1 MELIPALESSE
12 FVKFATYEDIIE
24 KLRSGANPEAGDG
37 CFGAGPVGAIAF
49 PL

>member
-12 FVKFATYEDIIE
+12 FVKFAIYEDIIE
-24 KLRSGANPEAGDG
+24 KLRSGGESGG
-37 CFGAGPVGAIAF
+37 RRRLLRRRSGGAIAF